1 MPLLRF
7 LRALFTAFLA
17 FVAFI
22 SALGSLLL
30 LGPCISY
37 LSSEKVYDVDLSRHE
52 PHLDGCL
59 VRAHVSQIRAGNEP
73 ATEHY
78 FGVTAPGAVLVASE
92 IAMEHYKMPPE
103 VEEIASLTGTYAAPQ
118 VYTGVF
124 ELTGIK
130 GEYYGG
136 NVWKQ
141 ADASQAM
148 LMPGVKA
155 LTKRVTAKGI
165 ELTATDEEGKPYCI
179 SFRYAPAPHEVN
191 LHIIARQQG
200 TRLEVQKILRGEEE
214 FRHATRLEFPFGMSV
229 SAFARSTFAFLAMC
243 VLSSYGFLRLGRK
256 YYKPL
261 SYYREHPIQKNIFN
275 LLSFC
280 ITCGLWLMTSYLL
293 AEMLDSP
300 QWQPGQLTGLCLYA
314 LATMLMAG
322 ATEAFSSQD
331 AAKARLVAYCT
342 LPAIGLGTVIC
353 IILSGGLIF
362 TRVNLPTLLGVA
374 AVSILML
381 LWLLKGKIRRK
392 RKSE

>member
-7 LRALFTAFLA
+7 LRALFTAFLG

-22 SALGSLLL
+22 TTLGALLQ

-78 FGVTAPGAVLVASE
+78 FGVTAPGAVLITSNIPTE
-92 IAMEHYKMPPE
+92 SRQMPPE
-103 VEEIASLTGTYAAPQ
+103 VEEIARLTGTYAAPQ
-118 VYTGVF
+118 VFSGAF

-130 GEYYGG
+130 AEYYGG
-136 NVWKQ
+136 NNWKQ

-155 LTKRVTAKGI
+155 LTKQVTTKGI

-179 SFRYAPAPHEVN
+179 TFHYAPAPHEVN

-200 TRLEVQKILRGEEE
+200 THLEVQKILRGEEE

-229 SAFARSTFAFLAMC
+229 SAFARSTFAFLALC
-243 VLSSYGFLRLGRK
+243 ILSSYGFLRLGRK
-256 YYKPL
+256 YRKPI
-261 SYYREHPIQKNIFN
+261 SYYREHPFQKNIFY

-280 ITCGLWLMTSYLL
+280 ITCGLWMITSYLL
-293 AEMLDSP
+293 TEMLDSP
-300 QWQPGQLTGLCLYA
+300 QWQPGQLTGLCLYV

-331 AAKARLVAYCT
+331 AAKAWLVAFCM
-342 LPAIGLGTVIC
+342 LPAIGLGPVIC

-362 TRVNLPTLLGVA
+362 THVNLPIPLGVA
-374 AVSILML
+374 GVSFL
-381 LWLLKGKIRRK
+381 LLLRLLKAKIRRK